1 MKILAIGDFHG
12 KFPLKLKNKL
22 SKEDFDLVLGLGDYT
37 GLPEWRP
44 IIMMQLKVKKK
55 GGDVLSTEEII
66 GKRRY
71 TALLKKDYAAGRV
84 VLKEIDRLNK
94 PGFVLFG
101 NGDWYRIFFNDVGKF
116 YEDYVK
122 KLRNIRQINRGKAR
136 FNGITFIG
144 FGGYMDIDVYF
155 TKKDPNFRKRVQR
168 REESQ
173 RKLNKILFKTKGERI
188 FLFHYPPKGVFDI
201 IHGGKKN
208 PMTGNSA
215 GIGFFREALLR
226 YRPKLALCGHMHEY
240 QGAKKI
246 GKTLVVNPG
255 DAERGRYAI
264 IDYPDG
270 GKGKI
275 KVKFVN

>member
-12 KFPLKLKNKL
+12 KFPARLKNKL
-22 SKEDFDLVLGLGDYT
+22 AKEDFDLILGLGDYT
-37 GLPEWRP
+37 GLSGWRP
-44 IIMMQLKVKKK
+44 IVIEQLKAKKR
-55 GGDVLSTEEII
+55 GGEIPSGEEII
-66 GKRRY
+66 GKKRY
-71 TALLKKDYAAGRV
+71 SVLLKKDYIAGKL
-84 VLKEIDRLNK
+84 VLKKLDKLNK

-101 NGDWYRIFFNDVGKF
+101 NGDWYKTFFNNVKRF

-122 KLRNIRQINRGKAR
+122 KLRNLKQINYGKAR

-144 FGGYMDIDVYF
+144 FGGYMDIDSYF
-155 TKKDPNFRKRVQR
+155 IKKDLNLSKRVQR
-168 REESQ
+168 REESK
-173 RKLNKILFKTKGERI
+173 RKLNKILSKTKGERI
-188 FLFHYPPKGVFDI
+188 FLFHYPPKGVFDM

-215 GIGFFREALLR
+215 GIGFFRKALLK
-226 YRPKLALCGHMHEY
+226 YKPKLALCGHMHEY

-264 IDYPDG
+264 IDYPSL
-270 GKGKI
+270 
-275 KVKFVN
+275 KVRFVN